1 MNCGIASPMTC
12 SKTQLERAVVK
23 LSHLSQVQIPDLRDA
38 PDALRS
44 RHCFWTLFVTCI
56 VFPIRIHRD

>member
-23 LSHLSQVQIPDLRDA
+23 LSHLSQVQRPDLRYA
-38 PDALRS
+38 PMLTDHDIAFGHYL
-44 RHCFWTLFVTCI
+44 
-56 VFPIRIHRD
+56 